1 MVEREP
7 HQHGSAA
14 SWPDGTE
21 PPPTAT
27 VRVARRSRQTGW
39 LAVLVAGF
47 IVVMVAKP
55 WAGAARPPGPLVQG
69 SFTLP
74 TATPVLIPGPPAAA
88 EALQLQCGSPLGWRV
103 FTHEGFLGQTLRAWR
118 FVEPAAAAS
127 GPLDPGV
134 PIIEVGPTIEA
145 LGYCSSWTRDERPPA
160 DVAVSAWRIVG
171 SVAADETAVAVR
183 LESLVPDWPTDL
195 GALFSPGA
203 GSIGAVGGSS
213 ASGARGGGATPGS
226 GGAGSGGGD
235 GRSGAPDSS
244 WSLGR
249 YVFAVRG
256 DGFERW
262 WAVNISRPGPA

>member
-1 MVEREP
+1 MIEREP
-7 HQHGSAA
+7 NRYESEA
-14 SWPDGTE
+14 SGVDGTE

-27 VRVARRSRQTGW
+27 VRIARGSRRTGW
-39 LAVLVAGF
+39 LAALVAGF

-55 WAGAARPPGPLVQG
+55 WAGAARPPRPVVQG
-69 SFTLP
+69 SLTLP
-74 TATPVLIPGPPAAA
+74 TATRVLIPGPPAAA

-103 FTHEGFLGQTLRAWR
+103 FTREGFLGQTLRAWR

-134 PIIEVGPTIEA
+134 PIIQVGPTIEA

-160 DVAVSAWRIVG
+160 DVAVSAWRIAG

-203 GSIGAVGGSS
+203 GSVGAVRGSGS
-213 ASGARGGGATPGS
+213 AGAGS
-226 GGAGSGGGD
+226 GGARSGGGD
-235 GRSGAPDSS
+235 GRSGALVSS